1 MPRILAQDI
10 GLRFLK
16 SHDKTWTAKSKLAR
30 LAGTLTGRR
39 KPLSYHQVLEG
50 IDLEANPGERVGIIG
65 PNGSGKS
72 TLLRVISQI
81 YKPDSGTMTV
91 DGKLSSLLS
100 LGTGYNNTLTGLEN
114 IRMNALL
121 HGMTMK
127 EIDRKLPEITEFADI
142 GDHINKPM
150 KYYSN
155 GMISRLS
162 FSIVLSL
169 NPEILLIDEVFSV
182 GDIAFKRKS
191 EAALHELLNRAAI
204 QVIVSHNLDLIA
216 NHCNRALYIEAGRC
230 KMDGRPD
237 EVIKRYER
245 DYAPPEEPKP
255 EEPTVSA

>member
-1 MPRILAQDI
+1 LKDI
-10 GLRFLK
+10 N
-16 SHDKTWTAKSKLAR
+16 
-30 LAGTLTGRR
+30 
-39 KPLSYHQVLEG
+39 LEVR
-50 IDLEANPGERVGIIG
+50 DGERVGVIG

-72 TLLRVISQI
+72 TLLRVIAQI
-81 YKPDSGTMTV
+81 YRPDSGTMTV
-91 DGKLSSLLS
+91 EGKLSSLLS

-127 EIDRKLPEITEFADI
+127 EIDRKLPEIMKFADI
-142 GDHINKPM
+142 GDHIHKPM
-150 KYYSN
+150 KYYSS

-191 EAALHELLNRAAI
+191 EAALHELLNRTAI
-204 QVIVSHNLDLIA
+204 QVLVSHNLDLIA
-216 NHCNRALYIEAGRC
+216 NHCNRAVYIEAGRC

-237 EVIKRYER
+237 EVIKRYEQ
-245 DYAPPEEPKP
+245 DYGSPDDKTES
-255 EEPTVSA
+255 T

>member
-16 SHDKTWTAKSKLAR
+16 SYDKTWTAKSKLGR
-30 LAGTLTGRR
+30 LVGTLTGRR

-50 IDLEANPGERVGIIG
+50 IDLEVNPGERVGIIG

-216 NHCNRALYIEAGRC
+216 NHCNRAVYIESGRC

-245 DYAPPEEPKP
+245 DYGPPEEPGP